1 MLVTVLVQQASD
13 LPISE
18 LRHIPSGGDLS
29 QWLLCE
35 SADVCDSQ
43 NRQLQNSE
51 PKTSPDLSEGR
62 RTARDSGCS
71 SVECNVWEHR
81 QKSFHLR
88 SGVQSDMRHEI
99 WSD

>member
-29 QWLLCE
+29 QWLLC
-35 SADVCDSQ
+35 DSQ

-62 RTARDSGCS
+62 RTACDSSCS
-71 SVECNVWEHR
+71 SVECNVWERR

>member
-29 QWLLCE
+29 QWLL
-35 SADVCDSQ
+35 CDSQ

-71 SVECNVWEHR
+71 SVECNVWERR